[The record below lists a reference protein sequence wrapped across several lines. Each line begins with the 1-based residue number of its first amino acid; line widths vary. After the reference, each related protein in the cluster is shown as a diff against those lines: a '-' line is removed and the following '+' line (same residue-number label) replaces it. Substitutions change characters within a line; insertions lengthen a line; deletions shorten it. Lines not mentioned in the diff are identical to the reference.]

1 MLKKLISFKRPFYLL
16 DPDTHLDPH
25 ESLRGSKIRVHA
37 TVFDPHHFFKFIS
50 YTNLPPVARWTGSPL
65 SYISPSGW
73 DQAPAARAPACE
85 TADSE
90 RTPHAAGCASDF
102 SPSAAPPSD
111 SRAAVRMFWRPGSP
125 SCRSWGA
132 PCSRRRRC
140 PRWGRSW
147 CSYSW
152 DSSQKT
158 SKSNTFK
165 PCFYKKEKRNE
176 I

>member
-1 MLKKLISFKRPFYLL
+1 MLKKLISFKRPFYFRYWIRIRIWIRMKAYA
-16 DPDTHLDPH
+16 DP
-25 ESLRGSKIRVHA
+25 RFGSTPLFLIHT
-37 TVFDPHHFFKFIS
+37 TVFKFIS

-73 DQAPAARAPACE
+73 DQAPAARAPACG

-111 SRAAVRMFWRPGSP
+111 SRAAVRMFLRPGSP

-165 PCFYKKEKRNE
+165 PCF
-176 I
+176 